1 MKRLFCSLLII
12 VSLLFLASCDRI
24 EEPGGKITPIFTK
37 VLLTGDTDVVYE
49 DSIKGNYL
57 PGHTVEL
64 KTHVLMDADI
74 EVYMDGVRIPK
85 THYDS
90 DYWGYKFIIPSNNET
105 YSVTLDI
112 MVVDGFKIVYPFDY
126 YQYRNLVN
134 PSFINEPDFL
144 TSLEMEERY
153 VYPFSNYS
161 EFVTFSNKHLGYVV
175 NIGEDLVE
183 VYPDEYIDTYYKI
196 ILVARRSNYN
206 GRYKYYDY
214 NFIDGTIKEDIYVA
228 TFEEVVIFDFVLVE
242 YKVYVT
248 FNE

>member
-1 MKRLFCSLLII
+1 MKRIFSLLLIL

-24 EEPGGKITPIFTK
+24 DEPGATITPIFTK
-37 VLLTGDTDVVYE
+37 ILLTGDTDVVYE

-57 PGHTVEL
+57 PGHIVEL

-74 EVYMDGVRIPK
+74 EVYMDGEKIPK

-90 DYWGYKFIIPSNNET
+90 DYWGYKFIVPSNNET
-105 YSVTLDI
+105 FSVTLDI
-112 MVVDGFKIVYPFDY
+112 KVVDGFKIVYPFEY
-126 YQYRNLVN
+126 YQYINIVN
-134 PSFINEPDFL
+134 PTFINEPDFL

-153 VYPFSNYS
+153 VYPFSNYD
-161 EFVTFSNKHLGYVV
+161 EFVTFSNKHFGYVV
-175 NIGEDLVE
+175 KLFEDL
-183 VYPDEYIDTYYKI
+183 DLNSFNDFDMFYK
-196 ILVARRSNYN
+196 LVLVVRHSNYN

-214 NFIDGTIKEDIYVA
+214 NFNDGTIKEDIYVA

-242 YKVYVT
+242 YKTYVT